1 MAGSQDNG
9 LSSRSGDVSL
19 LVLARYILG
28 KWYWLLLAGLIAG
41 LAAFVSVKLVVT
53 PAYRSTV
60 SFYVYNSPDSNAS
73 TRTVNNQD
81 LQAAE
86 SLATTYSNI
95 LESNTVYDAVLKDL
109 GSDGRG
115 LDRTDLSKMAKVSVI
130 DNTQLLEVEVVT
142 PDPSFSCRV
151 ATAFQRVAHTE
162 LQRIT
167 KDRSEEVVDQAEVPD
182 KSISPRIGFATG
194 VGFVVG
200 AVLCAVVLSVR
211 MLADKTIYIPEDI
224 TLSLPVLGT
233 IPNIKADTG
242 RPGWTFAASEEVEH
256 ASEA

>member
-130 DNTQLLEVEVVT
+130 DNTQLL
-142 PDPSFSCRV
+142 
-151 ATAFQRVAHTE
+151 
-162 LQRIT
+162 
-167 KDRSEEVVDQAEVPD
+167 
-182 KSISPRIGFATG
+182 
-194 VGFVVG
+194 
-200 AVLCAVVLSVR
+200 
-211 MLADKTIYIPEDI
+211 
-224 TLSLPVLGT
+224 
-233 IPNIKADTG
+233 
-242 RPGWTFAASEEVEH
+242 
-256 ASEA
+256 